1 MLSHKDLYKEINT
14 AEKVAENTDST
25 VDLLKVMIKLETLN
39 LKLLHN
45 VRANMVAIMKKAG
58 IELNEKKLEQETK
71 VD

>member
-25 VDLLKVMIKLETLN
+25 VDLLKTLIKLETLN
-39 LKLLHN
+39 LKLLRN

>member
-25 VDLLKVMIKLETLN
+25 VDLLKTLIKLETLN

-58 IELNEKKLEQETK
+58 IELNEKKIEQETK

>member
-25 VDLLKVMIKLETLN
+25 VDLLKTLIKLETLN